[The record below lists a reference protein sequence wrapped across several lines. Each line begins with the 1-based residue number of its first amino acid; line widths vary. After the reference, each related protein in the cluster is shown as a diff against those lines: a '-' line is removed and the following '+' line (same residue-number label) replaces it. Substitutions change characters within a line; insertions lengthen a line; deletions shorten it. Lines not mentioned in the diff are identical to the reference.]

1 MPRKTD
7 IRLPGAL
14 NLASIRD
21 AGNLRGKRVLL
32 RLDLNV
38 PIFRGKVADIS
49 RISSVLPT
57 LKFLRLAKART
68 IVISHMGDDG
78 TSLKEVARELNSL
91 IPVGFVPG
99 LLGPKVEAAVSS
111 LPEGGILMLENLRSD
126 GGEEENN
133 TFFALS
139 LSRLGDIYVNDAFSA
154 SHRPH
159 ASIISLP
166 KFLPSF
172 IGFQFERELF
182 ELSKSLTPKS
192 PFLFIIGGAKPE
204 TKLPLIKKYARIAD
218 KIFVGGALMNS
229 FFKSEGYEVG
239 ESIAQDAGDDLAEL
253 ARRKNF
259 ILPGDVIVEGG
270 KVKKVG
276 EIDKNDIVRDIGPK
290 ALRALVGS
298 IKGKKEIIFNGPLG
312 NYELGFDKST
322 KETLKAMAKSRART
336 VVGGGDTLAIVSRL
350 KIGKRLSFV
359 STGGGAMLEF
369 LSRGTLPGIEA
380 LKKHKTIDK

>member
-1 MPRKTD
+1 
-7 IRLPGAL
+7 
-14 NLASIRD
+14 
-21 AGNLRGKRVLL
+21 V
-32 RLDLNV
+32 
-38 PIFRGKVADIS
+38 RGKVADIS
-49 RISSVLPT
+49 RIESALPT
-57 LKFLRLAKART
+57 LKFLRLAGART
-68 IVISHMGDDG
+68 VIVSHLGDG
-78 TSLKEVARELNSL
+78 ETSLKEVARKLNSF
-91 IPVGFVPG
+91 IRVGFIPG
-99 LLGPKVEAAVSS
+99 LLDAKAAAAVAA
-111 LPEGGILMLENLRSD
+111 LPESGILMLENLRSD
-126 GGEEENN
+126 AGERENS

-154 SHRPH
+154 SHRVH
-159 ASIISLP
+159 ASVVSLP
-166 KFLPSF
+166 RFLESF
-172 IGFQFERELF
+172 IGFQFERELY
-182 ELSKSLTPKS
+182 ELSKSLTPEK

-204 TKLPLIKKYARIAD
+204 TKLPLIKKYARVAD

-259 ILPGDVIVEGG
+259 ILPGDVVVEGG